1 MKRMLLGTTA
11 LFGAGVTL
19 SAPAPCAEPIR
30 IAIGGSFNEAYMAV
44 SDDDGEGE
52 PGNERNTDGFFNDAE
67 LRFSG
72 STVLDNGLEAGARVE
87 LEGETDDEQI
97 DESWV
102 YFSGGFGEVRAGSF
116 DDALGEMC
124 VVPPGG
130 TENFSAFSPNQWGAN
145 TLTSNSVCTG
155 IDDES
160 DAQKVAYFTPVFGG
174 FQLGLSY
181 TPSGDKK
188 NHADGVGPH
197 VGMPVNEDGESRHNV
212 SLYATYGYE
221 GEDWSLQ
228 LGAGGA
234 WEGNVEKADGG
245 PNRAESEFYQ
255 AGLIVGVG
263 DLSIGAA
270 FEYYNDDDLFVATLE
285 NGDVVADRWV
295 LGIGAA
301 YEFDPWEIGIGY
313 SMQRADIDIRDGTDD
328 RYTLQRVALTADYE
342 LAGGIDLDG
351 EVAYTWQ
358 DVSGPDFADSAD
370 NYDAIELGI
379 GTAIE
384 F

>member
-1 MKRMLLGTTA
+1 
-11 LFGAGVTL
+11 
-19 SAPAPCAEPIR
+19 
-30 IAIGGSFNEAYMAV
+30 
-44 SDDDGEGE
+44 
-52 PGNERNTDGFFNDAE
+52 
-67 LRFSG
+67 
-72 STVLDNGLEAGARVE
+72 
-87 LEGETDDEQI
+87 
-97 DESWV
+97 
-102 YFSGGFGEVRAGSF
+102 
-116 DDALGEMC
+116 
-124 VVPPGG
+124 
-130 TENFSAFSPNQWGAN
+130 
-145 TLTSNSVCTG
+145 
-155 IDDES
+155 
-160 DAQKVAYFTPVFGG
+160 
-174 FQLGLSY
+174 
-181 TPSGDKK
+181 
-188 NHADGVGPH
+188 
-197 VGMPVNEDGESRHNV
+197 VNEDGESHHNV

-245 PNRAESEFYQ
+245 ANRAESEFYQ
-255 AGLIVGVG
+255 AGLVVGVG

-270 FEYYNDDDLFVATLE
+270 FEYYSDDDLFVATLE

-295 LGIGAA
+295 LGVGAA

-379 GTAIE
+379 GTTIE